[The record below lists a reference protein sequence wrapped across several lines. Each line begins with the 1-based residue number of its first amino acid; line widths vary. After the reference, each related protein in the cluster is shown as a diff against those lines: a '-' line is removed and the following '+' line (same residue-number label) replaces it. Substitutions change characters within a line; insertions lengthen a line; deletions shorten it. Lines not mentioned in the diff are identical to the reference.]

1 VSLLRIRAAFGNPFA
16 FFQADELG
24 PAVPRGRCRSP
35 SGPGWPPA
43 SGPSLH
49 FARATRSS
57 RIDST
62 VPVAAFGV
70 PTASP
75 ASTARAGCLGIGR
88 VGFRRAFG
96 RAWRFGRFT
105 SITSTPASVRNR
117 ASPAPHE
124 PVPST
129 PTAPSWPK
137 PPSHPEQRSI
147 AAEGRRELLG
157 AEHPA
162 QLVDSHATWK
172 SLCVSTH
179 RVTSRGR
186 ICHLGWLPSLLVIG
200 WGWHAQPDERTG
212 L

>member
-1 VSLLRIRAAFGNPFA
+1 MSESQRRARLARASLAAPRGVDVLLLRIRAALVIRSRSFRPMSLARSSSGAVSITEWTWLAACVRA
-16 FFQADELG
+16 FIAL
-24 PAVPRGRCRSP
+24 R
-35 SGPGWPPA
+35 
-43 SGPSLH
+43 
-49 FARATRSS
+49 RATRSS

-75 ASTARAGCLGIGR
+75 ASTARAAASASAGSDLPR
-88 VGFRRAFG
+88 FR

-137 PPSHPEQRSI
+137 PLSHLSNDRYPRRVVGNCSVPSTGP
-147 AAEGRRELLG
+147 ARREPRRHG
-157 AEHPA
+157 SP
-162 QLVDSHATWK
+162 
-172 SLCVSTH
+172 CVCRRH
-179 RVTSRGR
+179 
-186 ICHLGWLPSLLVIG
+186 
-200 WGWHAQPDERTG
+200 Q
-212 L
+212 

>member
-1 VSLLRIRAAFGNPFA
+1 MSLARSSSGAVSITEWTWLAACVRAFIALR
-16 FFQADELG
+16 
-24 PAVPRGRCRSP
+24 
-35 SGPGWPPA
+35 
-43 SGPSLH
+43 
-49 FARATRSS
+49 RATRSS

-75 ASTARAGCLGIGR
+75 ASTARAAASASAGSDLPR
-88 VGFRRAFG
+88 FR

-137 PPSHPEQRSI
+137 APSHLNSDRYP
-147 AAEGRRELLG
+147 RRVVG
-157 AEHPA
+157 NCSVPSTRPK
-162 QLVDSHATWK
+162 LVDSHANMEV
-172 SLCVSTH
+172 LVCVDA
-179 RVTSRGR
+179 TSDKRGR
-186 ICHLGWLPSLLVIG
+186 ICHLGVAIPSRDWLGV
-200 WGWHAQPDERTG
+200 ARTARRRTG